1 MANDPVD
8 EWFSNIGDSP
18 IAQLLRLYGKVCRYH
33 LEPTMLETLEP
44 PKDVMGKLNPH
55 GVKLLL
61 PYLLVAG
68 TGFVENQNQLCEVAR
83 CYCYCA
89 PRQLPS
95 CLLGILPKL
104 MEVFRDSNVKVHAAG
119 PQALQII
126 GSVIRNLEIE
136 TIMPVFL
143 EALQDRAK
151 KTSAC
156 LATFL
161 ETKFVHFIDALSW
174 LRSCPLCE
182 LSSDGLTEAR
192 KMAAQIIG
200 NSM

>member
-1 MANDPVD
+1 
-8 EWFSNIGDSP
+8 
-18 IAQLLRLYGKVCRYH
+18 
-33 LEPTMLETLEP
+33 
-44 PKDVMGKLNPH
+44 
-55 GVKLLL
+55 
-61 PYLLVAG
+61 
-68 TGFVENQNQLCEVAR
+68 
-83 CYCYCA
+83 
-89 PRQLPS
+89 
-95 CLLGILPKL
+95 

-143 EALQDRAK
+143 EALQYRAK

-182 LSSDGLTEAR
+182 LSSDGLTDAR